1 MCFRQVVER
10 IRHFMKEPISVEV
23 KVHRNSTLQFPAVTV
38 CNKNWFNLTRAR
50 RLLNAV
56 FPRNNCSDD
65 EMLADDVEADT
76 NCTVANT
83 IGHHLADKGAALGES
98 GPEPAGEGYALDGQ
112 DAVLDASAV
121 WRLAAHNFS
130 VLIQE
135 CYFGRNVTCDRAGRW
150 TEVVTEMGICQTFQ
164 TNEPVKTSGHF
175 NHLYLVLNDKQQK
188 FRGEEGF
195 RVLIHDPADD
205 PRLMVRT
212 HGSSIV
218 QRHGRDVRMVLKEV
232 GLRHRWMV
240 LKEFKAIPSRE
251 YFCKDR
257 EDKYSHIGCEAN
269 CFNRILHSE
278 VGCLLPFMTHTP
290 GLQGAAICNTTKQY
304 RNAILHKQYL
314 LHSGGWNAQDNCT
327 CERKCHEFEYLLFA
341 ETGEISDSR
350 ARLRVFYQDL
360 YYENVVESLA
370 YPMIPLLCDLGGALG
385 LMLGAS
391 LLTFFEIVEAAT
403 MYAYQWHRCRQ
414 KKKKVRPGRCMLP
427 LVPMST
433 EEGEA
438 WQVYDY

>member
-1 MCFRQVVER
+1 
-10 IRHFMKEPISVEV
+10 
-23 KVHRNSTLQFPAVTV
+23 
-38 CNKNWFNLTRAR
+38 
-50 RLLNAV
+50 
-56 FPRNNCSDD
+56 
-65 EMLADDVEADT
+65 
-76 NCTVANT
+76 
-83 IGHHLADKGAALGES
+83 
-98 GPEPAGEGYALDGQ
+98 
-112 DAVLDASAV
+112 
-121 WRLAAHNFS
+121 
-130 VLIQE
+130 
-135 CYFGRNVTCDRAGRW
+135 
-150 TEVVTEMGICQTFQ
+150 MGICQTFQ

-218 QRHGRDVRMVLKEV
+218 QRHGRDVR
-232 GLRHRWMV
+232 MV

-360 YYENVVESLA
+360 YYENVGGVA
-370 YPMIPLLCDLGGALG
+370 GIPMIPLLCDLG
-385 LMLGAS
+385 
-391 LLTFFEIVEAAT
+391 E
-403 MYAYQWHRCRQ
+403 
-414 KKKKVRPGRCMLP
+414 K
-427 LVPMST
+427 
-433 EEGEA
+433 EA
-438 WQVYDY
+438 WQVYDYSGPVRQEKVRPADVAYQWYQCRGRR